1 MEADLLAELRGLH
14 HPPATPGNLISD
26 GAIALALGVLGAW
39 LVVKLI
45 TTFSTREFS
54 PEKRAL
60 QRLAAIKQIDG
71 DKGLA
76 ARARLLLD
84 FGSDL
89 PDGEGDTLQR
99 VDDRLD
105 GFLAKGNAKALRQAL
120 YRPGVVVD
128 LAAFD
133 DDLASSLRRAIR

>member
-76 ARARLLLD
+76 
-84 FGSDL
+84 
-89 PDGEGDTLQR
+89 QR